1 MQTIIS
7 YNEREVRHDGSHDDV
22 NHGYNVWVDL
32 VDPSP
37 SEMQDIER
45 SFHLDAKAV
54 ETIKN
59 KSKKPQV
66 RILDKHKFTI
76 ALDMKFKDAAT
87 LKTEPIYMFLGRGWL
102 ITIHAKTIDL
112 QSKVLALEEKNH
124 PILAS
129 SIDALYYNI
138 LSAFVESY
146 EQLLTAIELSI
157 TEYEQRSLYRPTRK
171 MLEHLDSLAR
181 QIIILRRHFWHM
193 RDIINFLMHLEE
205 DKQDVKYLKIVYDD
219 INQLIELT
227 ESYRETVNSTR
238 ELYIANVSLQMND
251 TVKTLTIF
259 SAILL
264 PLTFITGLFGM
275 NGLDLNNISK
285 LPAGFALIVMAMGMI
300 SATLFVFFK
309 KKEWIMA
316 KEAEIMHHRFEESE
330 QKKNPDNEDASK
342 EMAEKTRDKIVDS
355 EAG

>member
-7 YNEREVRHDGSHDDV
+7 YNEREVKREGSTDDLDR
-22 NHGYNVWVDL
+22 GYNVWVDL
-32 VDPSP
+32 VDPS
-37 SEMQDIER
+37 SSDIENIKR
-45 SFHLDAKAV
+45 SFRLDEKAI
-54 ETIKN
+54 ETLAN

-66 RILDKHKFTI
+66 RVLDNHKFTI
-76 ALDMKFKDAAT
+76 ALDMKFKDSAT
-87 LKTEPIYMFLGRGWL
+87 LKTEPIYIFLGAGWL
-102 ITIHAKTIDL
+102 ITIHSKIIDL
-112 QSKVLALEEKNH
+112 QSRVLALLEEKNR
-124 PILAS
+124 PILES

-138 LSAFVESY
+138 LSTLVESY

-171 MLEHLDSLAR
+171 MLELLDSLAR
-181 QIIILRRHFWHM
+181 QIIILRRHFWHV

-275 NGLDLNNISK
+275 NGVDLSNVSK
-285 LPAGFALIVMAMGMI
+285 LPSSFAFLVAVMILISV
-300 SATLFVFFK
+300 SLFIYFR

-316 KEAEIMHHRFEESE
+316 KEAEVIRRSQTDKERSPNDES
-330 QKKNPDNEDASK
+330 ASK
-342 EMAEKTRDKIVDS
+342 EVAEKTRNKIVDS
-355 EAG
+355 EAE